1 MIDEQIIQNWLVNE
15 GLFKEKIQDPN
26 ANFHYIINYPENH
39 IIDIVQPN
47 SKVDAIIIGC
57 ATQIAP
63 EQLALMKDTSNS
75 EKNDYIWDV
84 RYILNSFLLDFNL
97 QVENNEL
104 KQFLITDEIFEDGLT
119 KNELIKAIKKV
130 FKAKIQCIW
139 KLEQTFGVA
148 TYDSEN
154 LNDDNNM
161 FV

>member
-39 IIDIVQPN
+39 IIDIIQPN
-47 SKVDAIIIGC
+47 SKVDVILIGC
-57 ATQIAP
+57 ATEIAQ
-63 EQLALMKDTSNS
+63 EQLALMRESNNSKKS
-75 EKNDYIWDV
+75 EYVWDV
-84 RYILNSFLLDFNL
+84 RYILNSFLLDFDL

-104 KQFLITDEIFEDGLT
+104 KQFLITNEIFEDGLS

-148 TYDSEN
+148 TLDSNN
-154 LNDDNNM
+154 LNDEDNM